1 MSDYVEWGA
10 LLNVLLVGL
19 LVGAG
24 LPALFAVGVRAIA
37 GPGSRDENGTV
48 PLGRLALAWTCF
60 GIAILAIV
68 GAIAFLAAGGH

>member
-1 MSDYVEWGA
+1 MSEYVEWGA

-37 GPGSRDENGTV
+37 GPGARAEDGSV
-48 PLGRLALAWTCF
+48 SAGRRVLAWICF

>member
-37 GPGSRDENGTV
+37 GPGARGEDGSV
-48 PLGRLALAWTCF
+48 SMGRRVLAWTCF
-60 GIAILAIV
+60 GIAVLSIV

>member
-10 LLNVLLVGL
+10 LANVLLVGL

-37 GPGSRDENGTV
+37 SPDARGADGRVST
-48 PLGRLALAWTCF
+48 GRLVVAWTCF
-60 GIAILAIV
+60 GIAIAAIAGAIV
-68 GAIAFLAAGGH
+68 FLAAGGH